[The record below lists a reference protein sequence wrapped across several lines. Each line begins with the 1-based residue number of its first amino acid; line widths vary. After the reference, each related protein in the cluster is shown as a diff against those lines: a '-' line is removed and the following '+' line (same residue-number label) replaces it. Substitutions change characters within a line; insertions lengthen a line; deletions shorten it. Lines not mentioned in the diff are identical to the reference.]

1 MSTDTPTTDSQKSFS
16 LLRILLIAVPAA
28 AIAWGVKSYWDGQ
41 QQAEE
46 QKTQQNTVRN
56 LLGGEESNTLAKN
69 FTDADEDLLAD
80 PPEDAEKLQDPEEL
94 VFSYYASL
102 AETGEEG
109 SEEQTWKPFTEALAE
124 ATGKPV
130 TYVRFNDVNEQLRA
144 LADGSLHITA
154 FGTGAVPTA
163 VNKSGFTPLCC
174 FADAE
179 GKYSYTMKI
188 IVPAGSKIKEVKDLR
203 GKRVTFTRPRSNSGY
218 KAALALLLDEH
229 DMQPERDYKWGFSYG
244 HENSIQGIADG
255 KFEAAAVASD
265 ILERMAAAGE
275 IDQDSFRVIHESE
288 PFPPGVLGYAY
299 NLKPELRDAI
309 RSAVAD
315 FKMEGTPLVEAYG
328 AGEPLT
334 LAMVDYKE
342 DWEPVRGINE
352 AVEAARAEVE

>member
-1 MSTDTPTTDSQKSFS
+1 MSDAPEQKSFS

-41 QQAEE
+41 QQAAEAN
-46 QKTQQNTVRN
+46 TQQNTVRN
-56 LLGGEESNTLAKN
+56 LLGTESANALAKD
-69 FTDADEDLLAD
+69 FQDADEDLLAD

-102 AETGEEG
+102 AEAGDEAT
-109 SEEQTWKPFTEALAE
+109 EEQNWKAFTDALSK
-124 ATGKPV
+124 ATNKPV
-130 TYVRFNDVNEQLRA
+130 KYVHFNDVNEQLRA
-144 LADGSLHITA
+144 LKDGSLHITA

-179 GKYSYTMKI
+179 GNYSYTMKI
-188 IVPAGSKIKEVKDLR
+188 IVPADSKIEKVEQLR

-244 HENSIQGIADG
+244 HENSIKGIADG

-265 ILERMAAAGE
+265 ILDRMIAGGE
-275 IDQDSFRVIHESE
+275 IEEGSVRVIHESK
-288 PFPPGVLGYAY
+288 PFPPGVLGYVY

-309 RSAVAD
+309 REAVAD
-315 FKMEGTPLVEAYG
+315 FQVEGTPLIEAYG
-328 AGEPLT
+328 AGEPLA
-334 LAMVDYKE
+334 LAMVNYKE
-342 DWEPVRGINE
+342 DWGPVRAINE
-352 AVEAARAEVE
+352 AVEAARDEVK

>member
-1 MSTDTPTTDSQKSFS
+1 MSTDAPTTNSQKSFS

-41 QQAEE
+41 QRAEE
-46 QKTQQNTVRN
+46 QKTQQNTVRK
-56 LLGGEESNTLAKN
+56 LLGGESANTLAKD

-80 PPEDAEKLQDPEEL
+80 PPEEDGKLQDPEEL

-102 AETGEEG
+102 AEAGDEDTEE
-109 SEEQTWKPFTEALAE
+109 ETWKPFTEALSK

-130 TYVRFNDVNEQLRA
+130 TYVHFNDVNEQLRA
-144 LADGSLHITA
+144 LKDGSLHITA

-179 GKYSYTMKI
+179 GNYGYTMKL
-188 IVPAGSKIKEVKDLR
+188 IVPADSKIEKVEDLR

-265 ILERMAAAGE
+265 ILERMVAAGE
-275 IDQDSFRVIHESE
+275 IEKDSFHVIHESK

-309 RSAVAD
+309 REAVAD
-315 FKMEGTPLVEAYG
+315 FKMEGTPLVETYG

-334 LAMVDYKE
+334 LAMVDYKK
-342 DWEPVRGINE
+342 DWDPVRTINE
-352 AVEAARAEVE
+352 AVEAARDEVE